1 MRLANQLGM
10 ANSFEQV
17 AAKARGTVQAV
28 KAGFNGL
35 RGVFL
40 HLAEEHGEVASL
52 IKRVRS
58 TTEGSVRRDH
68 WPQIRSELLSHERAE
83 RQEVYPRLEGFDTTR
98 RIVAQHTAEA
108 NLLEDA
114 IARLDL
120 LDPSSAAWGS
130 AFEALAVMVEQHVEE
145 EEGDF
150 FPKAQIALGE
160 DEAESLLKRFEIAKE
175 AAKAELRH

>member
-1 MRLANQLGM
+1 M
-10 ANSFEQV
+10 ANSYEQV

-40 HLAEEHGEVASL
+40 HLAEEHGEAASL

-58 TTEGSVRRDH
+58 NAEGEVRRDH

-83 RQEVYPRLEGFDTTR
+83 RQEIYPLLENFDTTR

-108 NLLEDA
+108 NQLEDA
-114 IARLDL
+114 IARIDA
-120 LDPSSAAWGS
+120 LDPSTAAWGT

-145 EEGDF
+145 EEHDF
-150 FPKAQIALGE
+150 FLKAQIALGE
-160 DEAESLLKRFEIAKE
+160 DEAVALLPRFEAAKK